1 MRPLVLLL
9 AATRLLLSQGIW
21 ENRAPYPVSITE
33 VSGAAIGDEIYMLC
47 GISGDNQWPRNVY
60 VYDTVR
66 DTWSQRGTYPIL
78 GGADHCNVAAVDD
91 RLYLLGAI
99 RIGTGFVD
107 GNTYLYHPRTDQWET
122 VGRMNVPRGASG
134 VAVIGKRIYVAGG
147 LREGGTV
154 ASDFEVFDTE
164 TRTWTTLPPM
174 PTARDHLTAQAVGG
188 RFYALAGRR
197 GAIAAGVA
205 ATEEY
210 DPATGVWRQRAPIPV
225 PRGGIGS
232 GVIRGRIIVFGGEGN
247 APNNLG
253 TFDDVHEYDPVTDV
267 WRALT
272 PMSTARHG
280 LYGIVVQERI
290 FAPGGGPR
298 AGAFFSNTHEVYYPP
313 PVLVPRV
320 EAADMRNAASFVP
333 ALAPG
338 ALFSVFG
345 ENLSYGRRV
354 ADLLAP
360 WPDRL
365 NAVEIRINGLKV
377 PLLFVGPGQIN
388 GQLPFNLAL
397 TAPTLQPSNANTAG
411 QTVRLAPLLESAPGI
426 FTLSMDGRGQGAV
439 LVANS
444 AIVAAPQN
452 SVPGARPARHGESI
466 EIYCTGLGQVQNPP
480 ETGTAAPVSPL
491 SRTLLPARVTIGGV
505 DAIVSFSGLAPGFV
519 GLYQVNAQI
528 AANTPTGPTVPLV
541 LRMGDG
547 IQSNE
552 VTIAVG
558 N

>member
-1 MRPLVLLL
+1 LRAFILLL
-9 AATRLLLSQGIW
+9 AATPFLLSQGIW
-21 ENRAPYPVSITE
+21 ESRAPYPVPITE
-33 VSGAAIGDEIYMLC
+33 VSGAAIGDEIYTLC
-47 GISGDNQWPRNVY
+47 GIGENNQWPRNVY

-66 DTWSQRGTYPIL
+66 DTWSQRGLYPIA

-107 GNTYLYHPRTDQWET
+107 GNTYMYNPRTDQWQT

-134 VAVIGKRIYVAGG
+134 VAVIGRRIYVAGG
-147 LREGGTV
+147 LRGGGTV
-154 ASDFEVFDTE
+154 SDDFEVFDTE

-174 PTARDHLTAQAVGG
+174 PTARDHLTAQAAGG

-232 GVIRGRIIVFGGEGN
+232 GVIRGRIVVFGGEGS
-247 APNNLG
+247 APNHLG
-253 TFDDVHEYDPVTDV
+253 TFDDVHEYDPATDV
-267 WRALT
+267 WRPLT
-272 PMSTARHG
+272 PMPTARHG
-280 LYGIVVQERI
+280 LYGIVVEERI
-290 FAPGGGPR
+290 FAPGGGPL
-298 AGAFFSNTHEVYYPP
+298 AGAHFSSAHEVYYPP

-320 EAADMRNAASFVP
+320 EAAGVRNAANFTQ

-338 ALFSVFG
+338 SLFSVFG
-345 ENLSYGRRV
+345 EHLSYGRRV
-354 ADLLAP
+354 ADFLVP

-365 NAVEIRINGLKV
+365 NAVEIRVNGLKV
-377 PLLFVGPGQIN
+377 PLLFAGPGQIN

-397 TAPTLQPSNANTAG
+397 TAPTVQPSNANTAG
-411 QTVRLAPLLESAPGI
+411 QSVRLAPLLESAPGI

-439 LVANS
+439 LVANTG
-444 AIVAAPQN
+444 IVAAPTN
-452 SVPGARPARHGESI
+452 TVPGARPVRRGEFI

-480 ETGTAAPVSPL
+480 EAGTAAPMSPL
-491 SRTLLPARVTIGGV
+491 SRTVLPARVTIGGV
-505 DAIVSFSGLAPGFV
+505 DASVSFSGLAPGFV
-519 GLYQVNAQI
+519 GLYQVNAQV
-528 AANTPTGPTVPLV
+528 AANTPAGPAVPLV
-541 LRMGDG
+541 IRMGDG
-547 IQSNE
+547 IPSNE